1 MENVTLET
9 VKNSPNTYFSDSQK
23 NLMVYLPEGF
33 DKFGKEGPGIYVAAH
48 GDGDLL
54 LELAIADSP
63 ADHIHTD
70 LSLAEATEH
79 FENFLANHEF
89 EEADPLLVEEFL
101 EKLDKV
107 VSVQTLKENSN
118 LVAIDSS
125 GGALYYDQ
133 QDKVFKYLQS
143 GWYVDGFQSL
153 IPTWEHSPIDED
165 TYISR
170 YLARNGATLAVSWDE
185 VYERFGERP
194 EGGVKSIGDVLGGWA
209 DSDVYLTSHK
219 KGSLHFSLPREDGAK
234 GLDFVPVTYLAN
246 DRAGSLVLAVKGLH
260 DKLDQPGE
268 LAEMFQNLH
277 TICEDKDSLEVFIK
291 SADGE
296 FAPYRWVDKSG
307 YPVEA
312 PTIFELSND

>member
-63 ADHIHTD
+63 ADHTHTGV
-70 LSLAEATEH
+70 SLAEATEH
-79 FENFLANHEF
+79 FENYLANNEF

-101 EKLDKV
+101 EKMNKV

-133 QDKVFKYLQS
+133 QDKTFKYLQR
-143 GWYVDGFQSL
+143 GWYVDSFQAVTPAWENS
-153 IPTWEHSPIDED
+153 PTDED
-165 TYISR
+165 TFISR
-170 YLARNGATLAVSWDE
+170 YLARNGATLAISWDE

-194 EGGVKSIGDVLGGWA
+194 TGGVQSVGDVLGGW
-209 DSDVYLTSHK
+209 DNSDVYLTSHK

-234 GLDFVPVTYLAN
+234 GLDFVSVDFLKGTP
-246 DRAGSLVLAVKGLH
+246 AGNLVLSLKGLQ
-260 DKLDQPGE
+260 DKLDRPGAFDE
-268 LAEMFQNLH
+268 VFLNIQAV
-277 TICEDKDSLEVFIK
+277 CEDDDSLEVFIK
-291 SADGE
+291 SVDGE

-312 PTIFELSND
+312 PTVFERSND

>member
-9 VKNSPNTYFSDSQK
+9 VKNSPNTYFVDPNK

-33 DKFGKEGPGIYVAAH
+33 DKFGKEGPGIYVAAN

-63 ADHIHTD
+63 ENHTHPD
-70 LSLAEATEH
+70 VSLAEATEH
-79 FENFLANHEF
+79 FENYLANNEF

-101 EKLDKV
+101 EKMNKV
-107 VSVQTLKENSN
+107 VSVQTLKGNSN
-118 LVAIDSS
+118 LVAIDNN
-125 GGALYYDQ
+125 GGALYYDK

-143 GWYVDGFQSL
+143 GWYVDSFHA
-153 IPTWEHSPIDED
+153 ITPAWENSHMDED
-165 TYISR
+165 TFISR
-170 YLARNGATLAVSWDE
+170 YLARNGATLAISWDE

-194 EGGVKSIGDVLGGWA
+194 EGGVKSIGDVLGGW
-209 DSDVYLTSHK
+209 DNSDVYLTSHK

-234 GLDFVPVTYLAN
+234 GLDFVAVDFLKNAPGGNLMLA
-246 DRAGSLVLAVKGLH
+246 LKGLQ
-260 DKLDQPGE
+260 DKLDHPG
-268 LAEMFQNLH
+268 AFDDVFMNIQAV
-277 TICEDKDSLEVFIK
+277 IDDDDSLDAFIK
-291 SADGE
+291 SADSE

-312 PTIFELSND
+312 PTIFERSND

>member
-9 VKNSPNTYFSDSQK
+9 VKNSPNTYFVDPDK

-63 ADHIHTD
+63 ADHTHTGV
-70 LSLAEATEH
+70 SLAEATEH
-79 FENFLANHEF
+79 FENYLANKEF

-101 EKLDKV
+101 EKMNKV
-107 VSVQTLKENSN
+107 VSPQTLKGNSN
-118 LVAIDSS
+118 LVAIDNN

-143 GWYVDGFQSL
+143 GWYVDSFQAVT
-153 IPTWEHSPIDED
+153 PAWENSHLDED
-165 TYISR
+165 TFISR
-170 YLARNGATLAVSWDE
+170 YLARNGATLAISWDE

-194 EGGVKSIGDVLGGWA
+194 TGGVQSIGDVLGGW
-209 DSDVYLTSHK
+209 DNSDVYLTSHK

-234 GLDFVPVTYLAN
+234 GLDFIPVNYLAN
-246 DRAGSLVLAVKGLH
+246 DGAGRLVLLLKGLL
-260 DKLDQPGE
+260 DKLDQPRE
-268 LAEMFQNLH
+268 LEEMFQNLH

-307 YPVEA
+307 YPAEA
-312 PTIFELSND
+312 PTVFERSND